1 MSLGFTEILVIVS
14 FVVLVFGAKRIPE
27 LAKALGRASREFKKA
42 RDAIDREGEE
52 LTGEK
57 VDSEA
62 REAGTGQPA
71 SAATA
76 AKGHPAGPGSAS
88 SKNADVGGQ

>member
-27 LAKALGRASREFKKA
+27 LAKDLGRASREFKKA

-62 REAGTGQPA
+62 KAAGIEQPA

-76 AKGHPAGPGSAS
+76 AKGHPAGQGSAS
-88 SKNADVGGQ
+88 SKNADAGGQ